1 MKILVIEDELATVRG
16 SFELANLY
24 AFDGNLQITF
34 VVKSQD
40 VNFQH
45 MNEYAVVFVDISLAN
60 NSQMDGFSI
69 MKKIH
74 DEQPDILNKT
84 IILTGNNKI
93 EEKLQEQDVDFQKIK
108 IVTIC

>member
-1 MKILVIEDELATVRG
+1 MKILVIEDELATVKG

-45 MNEYAVVFVDISLAN
+45 MNEYIYVFR
-60 NSQMDGFSI
+60 M
-69 MKKIH
+69 
-74 DEQPDILNKT
+74 P
-84 IILTGNNKI
+84 
-93 EEKLQEQDVDFQKIK
+93 
-108 IVTIC
+108 

>member
-45 MNEYAVVFVDISLAN
+45 MNEYAVVLQILVQLTILKWMVLA
-60 NSQMDGFSI
+60 
-69 MKKIH
+69 
-74 DEQPDILNKT
+74 L
-84 IILTGNNKI
+84 
-93 EEKLQEQDVDFQKIK
+93 
-108 IVTIC
+108 

>member
-45 MNEYAVVFVDISLAN
+45 MNEYLYCF
-60 NSQMDGFSI
+60 
-69 MKKIH
+69 
-74 DEQPDILNKT
+74 
-84 IILTGNNKI
+84 
-93 EEKLQEQDVDFQKIK
+93 
-108 IVTIC
+108 CRY